1 MDVNVYFRKREIN
14 KKCILTTLLGW
25 NMHAKLK
32 ILSFLISTAVYPL
45 LYYVIAQR
53 IGSYAGY
60 GGMETAEDYPFTF
73 YCILFLSFATWFILS
88 TAAAQWLLRGGWI
101 GFLALAAGIL
111 ILQGTVVGKDKRA
124 SRDPQPYTE
133 YDSNGNVQEQGN
145 KVVGWKHG
153 KVTTYDENGH
163 IKSIRNFSRGNLTG
177 LCEVFYPDGKI
188 KARGQV
194 AGEIWDED
202 DSGYRDIP
210 EGRWTYYNEDGSVD
224 DERTYEAGR
233 LTGSKSY
240 ALYYDSEKL
249 IRTIGGGLFTGKLE
263 KTGVVNIKCLFPQ
276 YITSQVE
283 KGQCEGDY
291 REYYVHNGRFTLAAT
306 ATLQNGRPEGPLKK
320 YHEDGQLMCD
330 AFYSEG
336 KLDGIYTA
344 YYDNPEL
351 PGPTGT
357 IRYTCPYKDGKR
369 HGKACWY
376 YDNGQLKEETEYADG
391 KLHGLSREYGEDG
404 SLISSYVY
412 RLDLKDGA
420 YEEHGKSGG
429 CEKGTY
435 RMGERIRRESFRPD
449 GTLKSIYEWRDGE
462 TVRCENYDGN
472 EELI

>member
-224 DERTYEAGR
+224 DSALTRQAG
-233 LTGSKSY
+233 
-240 ALYYDSEKL
+240 
-249 IRTIGGGLFTGKLE
+249 
-263 KTGVVNIKCLFPQ
+263 
-276 YITSQVE
+276 
-283 KGQCEGDY
+283 
-291 REYYVHNGRFTLAAT
+291 
-306 ATLQNGRPEGPLKK
+306 
-320 YHEDGQLMCD
+320 
-330 AFYSEG
+330 
-336 KLDGIYTA
+336 
-344 YYDNPEL
+344 
-351 PGPTGT
+351 
-357 IRYTCPYKDGKR
+357 
-369 HGKACWY
+369 
-376 YDNGQLKEETEYADG
+376 
-391 KLHGLSREYGEDG
+391 
-404 SLISSYVY
+404 
-412 RLDLKDGA
+412 
-420 YEEHGKSGG
+420 
-429 CEKGTY
+429 
-435 RMGERIRRESFRPD
+435 
-449 GTLKSIYEWRDGE
+449 
-462 TVRCENYDGN
+462 
-472 EELI
+472 